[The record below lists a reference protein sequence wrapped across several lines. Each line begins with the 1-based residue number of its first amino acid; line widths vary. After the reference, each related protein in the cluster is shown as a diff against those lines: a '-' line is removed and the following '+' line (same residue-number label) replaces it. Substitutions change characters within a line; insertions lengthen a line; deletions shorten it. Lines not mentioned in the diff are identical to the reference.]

1 MDQYRTSGV
10 LDENTYREVS
20 RFFLPRRHV
29 LLIRIYAI
37 VVAIFTVLMF
47 FSKNYP
53 YTVLLLLITLLFAM
67 GPMLLQKLYLHRALK
82 RIREIRAEPARM
94 ESFFTLEGITL
105 RNPDSGKQAV
115 LPYENI
121 RGVAET
127 EHYFFLNTKANQ
139 FTLVFKDCLIPE
151 QMESFLPFLKERCP
165 KLKIMR

>member
-20 RFFLPRRHV
+20 RFLLSRKRV
-29 LLIRIYAI
+29 LFIRIYTI

-53 YTVLLLLITLLFAM
+53 YTVLLLLTTLFCAM
-67 GPMLLQKLYLHRALK
+67 GPMLLRKLYLHRALK
-82 RIREIRAEPARM
+82 RMREIRAEPVRV
-94 ESFFTLEGITL
+94 ETFFTLEGITL
-105 RNPDSGKQAV
+105 YNPDSGKQAV

-127 EHYFFLNTKANQ
+127 EHYFFLTTKANQ

>member
-10 LDENTYREVS
+10 WDENTYREIS
-20 RFFLPRRHV
+20 RFLLSRKRV
-29 LLIRIYAI
+29 LFIRIYTI

-53 YTVLLLLITLLFAM
+53 YTVLLLLTTLFCAM
-67 GPMLLQKLYLHRALK
+67 GPMLLRKLYLHRALK
-82 RIREIRAEPARM
+82 RMREIRAEPVRG

-121 RGVAET
+121 QGAAET
-127 EHYFFLNTKANQ
+127 EHYFLLNTKANQ
-139 FTLVFKDCLIPE
+139 FALVFKDCLTPE

>member
-20 RFFLPRRHV
+20 RFFLPPRHV
-29 LLIRIYAI
+29 LFIRIYTI
-37 VVAIFTVLMF
+37 VVAFFTVLMF
-47 FSKNYP
+47 FSKNYF
-53 YTVLLLLITLLFAM
+53 YTVQLLLIVILFAM
-67 GPMLLQKLYLHRALK
+67 GPMLLRKLYLRRTLK
-82 RIREIRAEPARM
+82 RMREIRAEPARM
-94 ESFFTLEGITL
+94 ETFFTLEGVAL
-105 RNPDSGKQAV
+105 RNSDSGKQAV

-121 RGVAET
+121 RGAAET

-139 FTLVFKDCLIPE
+139 FTLVFKDCLTPE